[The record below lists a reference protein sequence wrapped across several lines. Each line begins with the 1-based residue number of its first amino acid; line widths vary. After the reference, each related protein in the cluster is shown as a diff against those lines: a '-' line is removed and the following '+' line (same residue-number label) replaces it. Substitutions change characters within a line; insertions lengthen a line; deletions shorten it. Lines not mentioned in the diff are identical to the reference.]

1 MNVTTKCK
9 IIPLNDLSGIMRKS
23 QKCDGQMDE
32 RADGLVG
39 PFLLLRG
46 TLITIV
52 ITIVVIDIGVSVMFN
67 LQCFTLYH

>member
-46 TLITIV
+46 TV

>member
-9 IIPLNDLSGIMRKS
+9 IIPLNDLSGIMQKP

-32 RADGLVG
+32 KADGLVG

-46 TLITIV
+46 SNYYSSHWYWLIYDV
-52 ITIVVIDIGVSVMFN
+52 
-67 LQCFTLYH
+67 